1 MGCCGCGELVVE
13 WRDGT
18 CTVARIGTKN
28 IQCIERDLQKRPTR
42 VSSIFDR
49 GLTYF
54 TSNTEHSIYRKRPAK
69 ETHTCGIS
77 HVWVSF
83 AGLFLYIEC
92 SLFDVKY
99 VSPLSNETCMYEKR
113 RTKRPADMMWV
124 ARASRKSSCFLAEE
138 TYLVEKKPIKE
149 TYMYEKR
156 PVCMKD
162 MIWVVR
168 ALVFCQQI
176 LTYLKRTLQ
185 MRPTCM
191 KRDLYVCKQT
201 CRNEKRPVCMQT
213 DL

>member
-54 TSNTEHSIYRKRPAK
+54 TSNTEHSIYRERPAK

-99 VSPLSNETCMYEKR
+99 VSPPSNETCMYEKR

-124 ARASRKSSCFLAEE
+124 ARARNLQ
-138 TYLVEKKPIKE
+138 
-149 TYMYEKR
+149 KR
-156 PVCMKD
+156 PT
-162 MIWVVR
+162 R
-168 ALVFCQQI
+168 
-176 LTYLKRTLQ
+176 
-185 MRPTCM
+185 M
-191 KRDLYVCKQT
+191 KRDLYVCKET
-201 CRNEKRPVCMQT
+201 
-213 DL
+213 